1 MKVKRRKDKIGDEKS
16 FFKLFEINSKKG
28 ISPVV
33 ATGLLLVVAVISVMS
48 FNTWFNTFQSG
59 VLSNIET
66 KSNDAS
72 LGGSLKIDALI
83 RNKLYIL
90 NNLRDNLSIKEIK
103 VDKNLCNLSN
113 VDNLSLGLNE
123 ITLEGCLDNLS
134 TDKPL
139 ISLVTD
145 TKIVSKYIYIKDA
158 NVVSSSEGSGSASLD
173 CSSLNG
179 GEWILVPGNS
189 DLGTSDF
196 CVMKYEAKATTSSL
210 SNLFNSIY
218 MNCGNGNDY
227 GTNNCSTDGSVN
239 ITSKPEY
246 DPLTQVTQVEARQLC
261 ENLGPGYHLITNA
274 EWVTI
279 ARNAENVASNW
290 ADGVIGSTVAS
301 GGGLKRGNIG
311 IDDNV
316 SYDGANPADR
326 SSDTN
331 SKAMLTLSN
340 GETIWDLSGNVWEWN
355 NDTFNNNTESSLGQ
369 GSFGWYEWT
378 QITGYD
384 YLEPFDSTLYSTNGV
399 GRVYVNTHDAFPS
412 GTVHGF
418 LRGGCWSDGAD
429 AGAFALNLDFAPSY
443 SAVYI
448 GFRCS
453 YSP

>member
-103 VDKNLCNLSN
+103 VDGSLCNLSN
-113 VDNLSLGLNE
+113 VSSLSLGLNE

-145 TKIVSKYIYIKDA
+145 TKIVDKYEYIKNA
-158 NVVSSSEGSGSASLD
+158 NLVSSSEGNGSASLD

-210 SNLFNSIY
+210 SNLNDSTNMY
-218 MNCGNGNDY
+218 CGNGNDD
-227 GTNNCSTDGSVN
+227 GTNNCPTDGSVN

-246 DPLTQVTQVEARQLC
+246 KPLTQVTQVEARQLC

-301 GGGLKRGNIG
+301 GGGLKRGNVG
-311 IDDNV
+311 INDSV
-316 SYDGANPADR
+316 SYDGADPADR

-355 NDTFNNNTESSLGQ
+355 NDTCTIGDP
-369 GSFGWYEWT
+369 WYNGNLWIEWT
-378 QITGYD
+378 NYNINGAEKTLAGPIGDYD
-384 YLEPFDSTLYSTNGV
+384 STNGI
-399 GRVYVNTHDAFPS
+399 GKYYGCTSN
-412 GTVHGF
+412 GHGF
-418 LRGGCWSDGAD
+418 FRGGVWSNVAN
-429 AGAFALNLDFAPSY
+429 AGAFALYLGNAPS
-443 SAVYI
+443 SSHMGI